1 MVSTDGA
8 PAPHKDED
16 VTVETPDVVVVGLG
30 PAGSRAAEAAA
41 RAGLTVVAL
50 EKRKEAGSPVQCA
63 EFVPSMIERDVPE
76 VGAVTAQKVERML
89 TFIEDNEKPEETPEF
104 RGRMI
109 DRGRFDRLLAEKAA
123 EAGADCRYGV
133 KVLGIDPDGTLR
145 TSAGD
150 FRARVL
156 VGADGPRSRVGATIG
171 SVNRSLVETRQ
182 LTVPLELPH
191 DATDI
196 YLSADYRGGYGWL
209 FPKGAVANVG
219 LGICIDGALD
229 GKSTR
234 RGLKEMLL
242 ALLQRLASQR
252 RIGTNG
258 WALTGGAIPVG
269 GRLKSIGRLGESAV
283 LLAGDAAGLTNPVT
297 GAGIASAVQ
306 SGTMAGKAAAE
317 ILRGNANA
325 LDDYEE
331 ELSDIFDAALNRA
344 LRRRHE
350 LLACY
355 DDGGK
360 PDARALA
367 DGWIGSP
374 RYWRP
379 EPETQKKIEERTP

>member
-1 MVSTDGA
+1 MTL
-8 PAPHKDED
+8 
-16 VTVETPDVVVVGLG
+16 ETPDVLVVGLG

-41 RAGLTVVAL
+41 RAGLKVIAL
-50 EKRKEAGSPVQCA
+50 EKREQAGAPVQCA
-63 EFVPSMIERDVPE
+63 EFVPSMIERDVPN
-76 VGAVTAQKVERML
+76 VGAVTAQTVARML
-89 TFIEDNEKPEETPEF
+89 TFIEDDPSPEETPEF

-109 DRGRFDRLLAEKAA
+109 DRAKFDRLLVDNAA
-123 EAGADCRYGV
+123 KAGADCRYCA
-133 KVLGIDPDGTLR
+133 KVLGIDPDGTLH
-145 TSAGD
+145 TSQGD
-150 FRARVL
+150 FKPRVL
-156 VGADGPRSRVGATIG
+156 IGADGPRSRVGAAIG
-171 SVNRSLVETRQ
+171 AVNCELVETHQ
-182 LTVPLELPH
+182 LTVPLVLPH

-196 YLSADYRGGYGWL
+196 FLSADYRGGYGWL

-219 LGICIDGALD
+219 LGICVDGALD

-242 ALLQRLASQR
+242 ALLQRLAHER

-269 GRLKSIGRLGESAV
+269 GRLKAIDRLGETAV

-306 SGTMAGKAAAE
+306 SGTMAGRAAAD
-317 ILRGNANA
+317 IINSRGAA
-325 LDDYEE
+325 FDDYEE
-331 ELSDIFDAALNRA
+331 ELADIFDAALNRA
-344 LRRRHE
+344 LRRRRE

-355 DDGGK
+355 DNGGR
-360 PDARALA
+360 PDACALA

-379 EPETQKKIEERTP
+379 EPQLHKNLEERTL